1 MPVAL
6 FANEFALLE
15 SAGQLRDEESMALH
29 LIHEEA
35 SLDEEVLQDLVPD
48 VLTVAVTDP
57 RFHRINFDAVGL
69 ILVDLAPDF
78 LLDSQGRRL
87 MDVLGRLAR
96 EELTLAFWGP
106 ATGVTGAYLEDGVT
120 AGLNLIPGTVVI
132 PDVQAVPDLRAL
144 LERTSQAGLR
154 LLALDGPV
162 GAVYHHQDDTVQ
174 VLGQGSVLLASFARG
189 DNGSQPTARL
199 HLLSPGMR
207 RGWPEG

>member
-1 MPVAL
+1 MPIAL
-6 FANEFALLE
+6 FANEFVLLD
-15 SAGQLRDEESMALH
+15 SIGQLRDEESMALH
-29 LIHEEA
+29 LIQEES
-35 SLDEEVLQDLVPD
+35 SLDEEMLQDLAPD
-48 VLTVAVTDP
+48 ALTLAVTDP

-69 ILVDLAPDF
+69 ILVDLPPEF
-78 LLDSQGRRL
+78 LLGSQGRRL
-87 MDVLGRLAR
+87 LDVLGRLAQ

-120 AGLNLIPGTVVI
+120 AGLNLIPHTVVI

-144 LERTSQAGLR
+144 LARTSQAGLR

-162 GAVYHHQDDTVQ
+162 GAIYHQDDTVQ
-174 VLGQGSVLLASFARG
+174 VVGQGSVLLASFARG